1 MSLSEVSLILGADG
15 FVGRNLTKWMDVRGY
30 PYVTVGRSAGD
41 LSLPGVAEAAFRAAP
56 SCARVF
62 HLVTRQRTGAVQLG
76 MQGELMAI
84 NARLHLNVL
93 DAWRLH
99 QPQAKLIAPGSSCT
113 YPEWDEPTPETL
125 FGASG
130 AHPSVM
136 GYACAKAVLATGLQA
151 YGQQYGL
158 KWLNAIFATLYGP
171 HDHTAPDRSHF
182 MGALISRALA
192 EKAQGAQSFTVWG
205 SPDVV
210 REVLYVDDQIE
221 ALVAA
226 DQFFE
231 NRVLNI
237 AANLPVT
244 IGEAAHTVVRTLGWE
259 VPLEHPQGSFA
270 GARFKMLDS
279 SVFLGETG
287 WKPRITLG
295 EGIRLTAANLGS
307 RT

>member
-1 MSLSEVSLILGADG
+1 M
-15 FVGRNLTKWMDVRGY
+15 RGY
-30 PYVTVGRSAGD
+30 PYVAVGWSAGD
-41 LSLPGVAEAAFRAAP
+41 LSHPGVAEAAFKAASP
-56 SCARVF
+56 CARVF

-76 MQGELMAI
+76 MQGELLAI
-84 NARLHLNVL
+84 NARLHLNIL

-99 QPQAKLIAPGSSCT
+99 QPQAKLIAAGSSCT
-113 YPEWDEPTPETL
+113 YPERDDPTSEIL

-136 GYACAKAVLATGLQA
+136 GYACAKTVLATGLQA

-182 MGALISRALA
+182 MGALISRAIA
-192 EKAQGAQSFTVWG
+192 EKAQGALSFTVWG

-221 ALVAA
+221 ALIAVSAA
-226 DQFFE
+226 FE
-231 NRVLNI
+231 NRVLNV

-244 IGEAAHTVVRTLGWE
+244 IGEAADTVLKALDWM

-279 SVFLGETG
+279 SAFLGETG
-287 WKPRITLG
+287 WRPRIAL
-295 EGIRLTAANLGS
+295 EQGIRLTANLGY
-307 RT
+307 RA